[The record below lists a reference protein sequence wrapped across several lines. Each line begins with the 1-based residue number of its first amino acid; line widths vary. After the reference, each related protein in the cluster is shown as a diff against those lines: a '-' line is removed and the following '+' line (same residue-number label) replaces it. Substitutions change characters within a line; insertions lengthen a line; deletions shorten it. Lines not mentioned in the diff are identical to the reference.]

1 MESTIRLGV
10 GILNNNSINNII
22 YKQTGMYDF
31 ILWYDIPGGN
41 VIYAIIAMAFLIS
54 IYYLFNLNK
63 QFTNN

>member
-1 MESTIRLGV
+1 MKSSDLCVIRLRDALEEEDHPFRAKKV
-10 GILNNNSINNII
+10 SN
-22 YKQTGMYDF
+22 F

-41 VIYAIIAMAFLIS
+41 VIYAIIAMAFLKS